1 MRRKRGTNV
10 KKLARKIKNRVFR
23 KRQQRQHGDCDYDP
37 KDYKVYS
44 LFDRTK
50 VVKENERVPVRKISN
65 FSWNGSILNLSGYI
79 YIQGLPLLKEDQVRK
94 RLLLVNNGYLFK
106 AVSLRD
112 CPVNKTAAAGD
123 LNGTVLNQYKWAGFE
138 QQINFSKLV
147 KDKPL
152 PAGEYKLFLEI
163 EVVDDQNVKHQEVH
177 TVGNV
182 SNFLKNDVYSAKM
195 EFHSAKKQMKFNLIV
210 TYDETEK
217 TINLSSNKLQEI
229 DPALL
234 EMDTG
239 KEASRLKRKLNTS
252 LFKAAYV
259 FCNIFP
265 IKSNKIVFASDSR
278 VDMSGNFEFVYE
290 ELLKRDDDFDFKFFL
305 KGSIR
310 DRKTLPEMLS
320 MAYHF
325 ATSKI
330 IFIDDFYPLIYPLKI
345 RKNAELV
352 QLWHAVGAFKT
363 FGYSRIGLPGGP
375 SPHSKNHKNYTKVIV
390 SSESIRKHYAEGF
403 SVSIDN
409 VIATGVP
416 RTDFFFDETKKALVK
431 ERLYTEF
438 PFLKDKKVILFAP
451 TFRGNGQQSAHYPF
465 EVLNFERLYHELK
478 DEYIFLFKIHPFVK
492 NDINIPY
499 QYSDF
504 FYDFSSFRE
513 INELLLVTDILV
525 TDYSS
530 VCFEYALLNKP
541 MIFFSYDV
549 DDYIRKRDFYYDYFS
564 FIPGPLAKTSEQMIS
579 IIKNE
584 DYNFEKI
591 DSFVRYFFDDLD
603 GKASERVVDQIV
615 YLPEEDQ
622 EDNSL

>member
-1 MRRKRGTNV
+1 
-10 KKLARKIKNRVFR
+10 
-23 KRQQRQHGDCDYDP
+23 
-37 KDYKVYS
+37 
-44 LFDRTK
+44 
-50 VVKENERVPVRKISN
+50 
-65 FSWNGSILNLSGYI
+65 
-79 YIQGLPLLKEDQVRK
+79 
-94 RLLLVNNGYLFK
+94 
-106 AVSLRD
+106 
-112 CPVNKTAAAGD
+112 
-123 LNGTVLNQYKWAGFE
+123 
-138 QQINFSKLV
+138 
-147 KDKPL
+147 
-152 PAGEYKLFLEI
+152 
-163 EVVDDQNVKHQEVH
+163 
-177 TVGNV
+177 
-182 SNFLKNDVYSAKM
+182 
-195 EFHSAKKQMKFNLIV
+195 MKFNLIV

-403 SVSIDN
+403 GVSIDN

-622 EDNSL
+622 TIDLK